1 MWNSSSVT
9 CIRKLTKCLYTTMAI
24 QQHLCPKKINIDEEK
39 QRGGRWGGGR
49 GRREGEEEK
58 QEGRK
63 KGR

>member
-9 CIRKLTKCLYTTMAI
+9 CVRKLIKCLYTTMAV
-24 QQHLCPKKINIDEEK
+24 QQYLCPKKINIDEEK
-39 QRGGRWGGGR
+39 QRRGRWGGGR